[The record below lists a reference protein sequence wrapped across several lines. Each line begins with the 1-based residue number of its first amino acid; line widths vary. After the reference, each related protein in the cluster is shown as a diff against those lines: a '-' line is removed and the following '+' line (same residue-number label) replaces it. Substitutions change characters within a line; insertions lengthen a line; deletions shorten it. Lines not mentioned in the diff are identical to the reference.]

1 MWKCVPQGR
10 QSGKSLSAP
19 GTAGGGSW
27 GKSSLSFLAA
37 DAAPATQTLISGRQ
51 QDMKCEN
58 NLYNLGNLRAGFH
71 LKYHIKPI
79 SNQIKQTAAGLTK
92 WRTQSEHNYLP
103 ACACRRNHL
112 SCIVLYM
119 SQHSMITQRP
129 FPVSTQDSMFVLS
142 RENVDVLALH
152 TRVHDN
158 KM

>member
-1 MWKCVPQGR
+1 MHSYTIFVLCENVCLKADNQGNHWVPLEQ
-10 QSGKSLSAP
+10 LVEV
-19 GTAGGGSW
+19 AGER
-27 GKSSLSFLAA
+27 
-37 DAAPATQTLISGRQ
+37 ATQTLISGRQ
-51 QDMKCEN
+51 QDMMCEN
-58 NLYNLGNLRAGFH
+58 NLYNLGNLRASFH

-79 SNQIKQTAAGLTK
+79 SNQIKQTAGGLTK

-103 ACACRRNHL
+103 ACACRRSHL